1 MLRFVPTV
9 DWLLNLPKPLENQF
23 RQELKTYEE
32 ERKMPYGYT
41 IERMGYNRGGV
52 VGQEKGQVKLILRQL
67 DRKLGPIPAE
77 VNDQISTLALSQ
89 IEDLGMALLDLGSI
103 ADLETWLAN
112 QA

>member
-1 MLRFVPTV
+1 LSFCGWWQALR
-9 DWLLNLPKPLENQF
+9 
-23 RQELKTYEE
+23 TYEE
-32 ERKMPYGYT
+32 ERKMPYRYT
-41 IERMGYNRGGV
+41 IERIGYDRGEV

-67 DRKLGPIPAE
+67 DHKLGSIPAE
-77 VNDQISTLALSQ
+77 VKDKISTLALSQ